1 MGRGAGRAGPRERD
15 ILRGNGSGRPD
26 DIGKIRALKMLLERP
41 GRNLYIVHQLCDS
54 PPGFLPSMLFSLL
67 RSLLF
72 LLPAELSHD
81 LGLKG
86 LRLLH
91 ALGLVRLLVPRIDAA
106 PLQALG
112 LEFPNPVGL
121 AAGLDK
127 NADYLDAL
135 GALGFGFVEVGTV
148 TPKPQP
154 GNPKPRLFRLA
165 GEHAVI
171 NRMGFNNKGLAHMLM
186 RLQQRRF
193 KGVVGVNIGKN
204 LSTPVERAVD
214 DYLTCLRAVY
224 PLADYIVINL
234 SSPNTPGLR
243 SLQFG
248 EQLRKLLQTL
258 KDAQAELALQQQRY
272 VPLLLK
278 VAPDLNDDEIVG
290 IAGILRA
297 TAMEGVIVS
306 NTTLSRVGV
315 EQSPQGAEAGGLS
328 GAPLTVMSTRVQAKM
343 VEALNGTLT
352 VIGVGGI
359 MQGVD
364 AANKIRAGATLVQLY
379 SGFIYAGPALIRDA
393 VQACATAMEQAR
405 EHE

>member
-1 MGRGAGRAGPRERD
+1 MKKSLAAGSKE
-15 ILRGNGSGRPD
+15 SERPD
-26 DIGKIRALKMLLERP
+26 DIGKIRALKMLLEWP
-41 GRNLYIVHQLCDS
+41 GGNLYIVQQLCDQH
-54 PPGFLPSMLFSLL
+54 PGFLPFMLFKLL

-91 ALGLVRLLVPRIDAA
+91 TLGLIRLLAPRIDAA
-106 PLQALG
+106 PLQLLG

-148 TPKPQP
+148 TPKAQG

-165 GEHAVI
+165 DERAII
-171 NRMGFNNKGLAHMLM
+171 NRMGFNNKGLTHMLA

-204 LSTPVERAVD
+204 LTTPVERAVD
-214 DYLTCLRAVY
+214 DYLVCLRAVY
-224 PLADYIVINL
+224 PLADYIVVNL

-248 EQLRKLLQTL
+248 EQLQNLLQIL
-258 KDAQAELALQQQRY
+258 KAAQAELAQQHQRQ

-290 IAGILRA
+290 IAGVLLA
-297 TAMEGVIVS
+297 TRMEGVIVS

-315 EQSPQGAEAGGLS
+315 EQSAFAAEAGGLS
-328 GAPLTVMSTRVQAKM
+328 GAPLTDMSTRVLGKM
-343 VEALNGTLT
+343 VEALNGAVP

-359 MQGVD
+359 MQGSH
-364 AANKIRAGATLVQLY
+364 AADKKRAGAALVQLY

-393 VQACATAMEQAR
+393 VQACAEVDENAR
-405 EHE
+405 QCD